1 MKKDEFTIV
10 LEDINEKLATLVE
23 GHKLLNEKMDR
34 RDEENKAEHQQI
46 RTDVM
51 LSNRDLLDVKKDLS
65 DVKKDLL
72 DVKKDLSD
80 VKKDLLDVKKDLTD
94 HRENTE
100 LHSGSKKRKAS

>member
-1 MKKDEFTIV
+1 MIIGFGEGNVVKKDEFTIV

-65 DVKKDLL
+65 DVKKDL
-72 DVKKDLSD
+72 
-80 VKKDLLDVKKDLTD
+80 TD